1 MSLPIQYQDNIL
13 HGIKGGWTI
22 RIEIINTLILREV
35 ANQRMTM
42 EKWIGYEE
50 EGFFIPRVR
59 ETPDKVEGLK
69 LKHYNPKENTI

>member
-1 MSLPIQYQDNIL
+1 MFMLIFHLKPPIDLKSLL
-13 HGIKGGWTI
+13 I
-22 RIEIINTLILREV
+22 REA
-35 ANQRMTM
+35 ANQRTTM